1 MNDIFVRQ
9 SVINALAGIGFIA
22 VLGLGMLTAIYLA
35 RFVPQAV
42 TGVATAV
49 VSVTSVFFPAE
60 ENPGIVIIPTPENPG
75 GTTPVGVATSTTA
88 TSTTPSV
95 STPVT
100 PRPGTEQTGT
110 YTIGTTTHTTS
121 MYGLP
126 DLVPTIIATGIMT
139 GTTTNSFVATTTLTT
154 SDRIGVRFSVKNE
167 GTNASGVWRF
177 SVVLPTDT
185 AYVFESPMQESLN
198 PGDRVEYTLGF
209 DRPRA
214 GTNQQITV
222 RADFSN
228 LVNESNEANN
238 VVTKTIVIGTR

>member
-95 STPVT
+95 ST
-100 PRPGTEQTGT
+100 
-110 YTIGTTTHTTS
+110 
-121 MYGLP
+121 L
-126 DLVPTIIATGIMT
+126 
-139 GTTTNSFVATTTLTT
+139 
-154 SDRIGVRFSVKNE
+154 
-167 GTNASGVWRF
+167 
-177 SVVLPTDT
+177 
-185 AYVFESPMQESLN
+185 
-198 PGDRVEYTLGF
+198 
-209 DRPRA
+209 
-214 GTNQQITV
+214 
-222 RADFSN
+222 
-228 LVNESNEANN
+228 
-238 VVTKTIVIGTR
+238 